1 MTVENTT
8 QQPAP
13 VAVDPTRLMA
23 PDDPWADDEDDVM
36 DESIRDAKQSLDKQL
51 HEARIQAEHESTTR
65 RKDERKK

>member
-1 MTVENTT
+1 
-8 QQPAP
+8 
-13 VAVDPTRLMA
+13 MA
-23 PDDPWADDEDDVM
+23 PDDPWADDDDDVM